1 MIFES
6 AKLRPFICTDRIQI
20 TDMCTI
26 FTDSDMPCNQPADKV
41 ITLITVNEG
50 YGQDA

>member
-1 MIFES
+1 MIFDS
-6 AKLRPFICTDRIQI
+6 AKLGSFIHPDRIQI

-26 FTDSDMPCNQPADKV
+26 FTDSEMPCNQPADKV
-41 ITLITVNEG
+41 ITLSNVNDG